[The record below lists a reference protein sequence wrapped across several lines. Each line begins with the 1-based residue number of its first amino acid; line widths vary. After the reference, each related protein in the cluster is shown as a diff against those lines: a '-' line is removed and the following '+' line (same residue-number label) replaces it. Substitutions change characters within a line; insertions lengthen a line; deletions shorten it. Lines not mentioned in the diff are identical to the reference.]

1 MKLADKITH
10 LQSDEQKNNR
20 KMWYCD
26 MCEKEITF
34 KTKSKHKSSKP
45 HIHKKGSMLK
55 DEFYKPE
62 INEHYFKLRDV
73 NKAVGKSFSNVG
85 IKM

>member
-1 MKLADKITH
+1 MADKITH
-10 LQSDEQKNNR
+10 LQSDERKTNR

-45 HIHKKGSMLK
+45 QIHKKGSWLK
-55 DEFYKPE
+55 DEINNPG
-62 INEHYFKLRDV
+62 INEHYYKLRDV
-73 NKAVGKSFSNVG
+73 IKDCWEKFSNVG